1 MPESDDP
8 SSDPP
13 PPKSATD
20 PKSTDPKS
28 AADPKSATDHKGID
42 QKLKSAKHKL
52 EAVQIFDMLGM
63 RSDKV
68 DDPAV
73 EVFGSIFISGFEAA
87 QSKKLIQKE
96 KIKVVV
102 SLGDFSKDDTEK
114 LGIDRHEVIHIQD
127 DKSVDIVKHLDT
139 GIKWIEEA
147 LKDKKKV
154 LVHCE
159 AGISRS
165 VTLVTAYAM
174 KNLFRGQ
181 PVDKPLEKIREKRLK
196 AEPNSSFRA
205 QLDLYEDMGLK
216 FDSSNSTYKK
226 FLIDIEVLCAS
237 FVYML
242 WRWEYSYDHG
252 LIVTLAFTKQLAVLS
267 KRTISEKIRRVR
279 SQGSQKRMRRNI

>member
-154 LVHCE
+154 LVH
-159 AGISRS
+159 
-165 VTLVTAYAM
+165 
-174 KNLFRGQ
+174 
-181 PVDKPLEKIREKRLK
+181 
-196 AEPNSSFRA
+196 
-205 QLDLYEDMGLK
+205 
-216 FDSSNSTYKK
+216 
-226 FLIDIEVLCAS
+226 
-237 FVYML
+237 
-242 WRWEYSYDHG
+242 W
-252 LIVTLAFTKQLAVLS
+252 
-267 KRTISEKIRRVR
+267 
-279 SQGSQKRMRRNI
+279 